1 MGKNG
6 NIDPGTGE
14 LAPRAGEFLAGVLAL
29 SRISRVTVALESG
42 HGAGPALRAAASLTA
57 HAECCVLFDR
67 WRDNPLADLVEVLF
81 HSHPELAPA
90 PGESLIQA
98 LRTLQARE
106 RCSFLLIFDRFDD
119 YLGQAA
125 DQAQVAAFDRAFV
138 QMANDSELDV
148 HFLLVL
154 DENAEALLGR
164 FQNDI
169 PGLGDGC
176 LRMPAGGI
184 GDSANEAPA
193 SVLDAGRASRR
204 DRSFG
209 MLLERLTTI
218 APGDKAAASR
228 PDNRTPAVNAWPPK
242 PDLAAEAAEVAEVAP
257 AVSAPKPDADG
268 RHVGDDTV
276 VNEAPPARQEPVF
289 AMQEPDFAPPPA
301 EDREVPAAM
310 AAAPRRPADPP
321 EPESMSADTPPRRGK
336 ALMAFLAVFM
346 AVGAG
351 LYAYKQQGPS
361 ATANTANTTNTANTS
376 ATVAETTSPATP
388 AATAPATTPADRPLA
403 TSPAPALIA
412 APTSAASSA
421 AAKVLTNARAAA
433 AKIWVRRMRTPENG
447 QMGRSERPCRNTGS
461 QPPTVQTGKAYHIRF
476 LWPNAPVLTRSD
488 GHATDKSP
496 RHRSAIPFGNC
507 VQPRGWC
514 LACRSCRRARATWV

>member
-6 NIDPGTGE
+6 NIDTGAGE
-14 LAPRAGEFLAGVLAL
+14 LAPRTGEFLAGVLAL

-81 HSHPELAPA
+81 HGHPELAPA
-90 PGESLIQA
+90 PGESPIQA

-119 YLGQAA
+119 YLAQAA

-138 QMANDSELDV
+138 QMANDNELDV
-148 HFLLVL
+148 HLLLVL
-154 DENAEALLGR
+154 DEDAEALLGR

-176 LRMPAGGI
+176 LRMPGSEIVESPEDA
-184 GDSANEAPA
+184 AAPEA
-193 SVLDAGRASRR
+193 VRASRR

-218 APGDKAAASR
+218 APGDEAATSR
-228 PDNRTPAVNAWPPK
+228 PDKRTPATNAWPPE
-242 PDLAAEAAEVAEVAP
+242 PEPAADAAA
-257 AVSAPKPDADG
+257 AVSAPEPVADV
-268 RHVGDDTV
+268 RHAGDDTV

-289 AMQEPDFAPPPA
+289 AMQEPDCAPPPA

-310 AAAPRRPADPP
+310 AASPRRPADPP
-321 EPESMSADTPPRRGK
+321 EQESMSEEMPPRRSK
-336 ALMAFLAVFM
+336 VLMAFLAVFM

-361 ATANTANTTNTANTS
+361 ATANTTNTANTANTS

-412 APTSAASSA
+412 APTLAAPA
-421 AAKVLTNARAAA
+421 AAPATPAAPASPA
-433 AKIWVRRMRTPENG
+433 APTATAATRTAG
-447 QMGRSERPCRNTGS
+447 AA
-461 QPPTVQTGKAYHIRF
+461 PTVYVH
-476 LWPNAPVLTRSD
+476 VRSQRERD
-488 GHATDKSP
+488 HLSRPPESRG
-496 RHRSAIPFGNC
+496 RRS
-507 VQPRGWC
+507 R
-514 LACRSCRRARATWV
+514 